1 MGGWPRA
8 LVGVLIGAALGAG
21 SARAASLRASFDPSP
36 DSSADTYL
44 VFSCQGD
51 STVCT
56 QNSYVST
63 PDTWTLVDSQPAA
76 VVCASTPCAQ
86 TFFVVDPAAGQTE
99 ALTITLVAESQAADP
114 APLLSGPSNVIS
126 VTLSGASTSSTSST
140 TTVPTTSITTAPKT
154 TTTST
159 TSITTTTVPTV
170 ATIWPNTAVPTVAA
184 DPDTGAVEIGVKF
197 RSDVNGFIT
206 GIRFYKSATNTGT
219 HVGNLWTSTGTK
231 LASATFAG
239 ETASGWQQVNF
250 ASPVAITAN
259 TVYVASY
266 HANVGHYSDDDNYFS
281 GKGVDSPPLHA
292 LADGV
297 AGANGVYTYGT
308 STLFP
313 TQGYIST
320 NYWVDVVF
328 QLGGP
333 AGPTTTTST
342 SSTLSTTTTSSTSFT
357 TTTTSVTSTTRPRR
371 HRRPPRL
378 RSLLPPGMV
387 CGHPYRSGG
396 GLSVGW
402 DTYTGILCVTGNDP
416 AGYAVVDGHVY
427 AGQPGDPPS
436 FKLALYEGNGASANA
451 RQPVGTPVCES
462 DLVTLVPGDNVIPL
476 AGCPV
481 LAPGTSYFIL
491 FVAASPDTQIGD
503 LRRRACR
510 RSGSKRTGRHTSA
523 GDSISD
529 PFPDAAAV
537 EWLNDFCQETLW
549 LDLVPAGTD
558 DPGLLPPTDVGY
570 WRHPLDAA
578 P

>member
-8 LVGVLIGAALGAG
+8 LVGVLIGATLGAG
-21 SARAASLRASFDPSP
+21 SARPASLRASFDPSP

-63 PDTWTLVDSQPAA
+63 PDTWTRVDSQPAA

-99 ALTITLVAESQAADP
+99 ALTITLVAESQAAVP

-126 VTLSGASTSSTSST
+126 VTLSGAPTPTSPSS
-140 TTVPTTSITTAPKT
+140 
-154 TTTST
+154 TTST
-159 TSITTTTVPTV
+159 TRAPTTPTSTLSTTSTTRVPTTTTTTTTTTTLSALPPPVFL
-170 ATIWPNTAVPTVAA
+170 TAVPSGQVTNGFAIYNITYQQPTGCAQVSHWETWTSPNPPGDVTAA
-184 DPDTGAVEIGVKF
+184 VQ
-197 RSDVNGFIT
+197 SDVLWPAGGCSPTNIPDFT
-206 GIRFYKSATNTGT
+206 GVPTGPQRVWIRAIGMDGS
-219 HVGNLWTSTGTK
+219 
-231 LASATFAG
+231 ASAF
-239 ETASGWQQVNF
+239 SN
-250 ASPVAITAN
+250 SLD
-259 TVYVASY
+259 
-266 HANVGHYSDDDNYFS
+266 VG
-281 GKGVDSPPLHA
+281 A
-292 LADGV
+292 
-297 AGANGVYTYGT
+297 T
-308 STLFP
+308 S
-313 TQGYIST
+313 SS
-320 NYWVDVVF
+320 
-328 QLGGP
+328 
-333 AGPTTTTST
+333 TTTTST
-342 SSTLSTTTTSSTSFT
+342 SSTTSTTRAKRGRHGPPRALRPR
-357 TTTTSVTSTTRPRR
+357 TTSVTPPTT
-371 HRRPPRL
+371 
-378 RSLLPPGMV
+378 LPSGMV
-387 CGHPYRSGG
+387 CGYPYRSGG

-402 DTYTGILCVTGNDP
+402 DTYTGILCVTGDDP

-427 AGQPGDPPS
+427 AGQPGDPPN
-436 FKLALYEGNGASANA
+436 FKLALYEGNGASGNA

-481 LAPGTSYFIL
+481 LAPRTSYFIL

-529 PFPDAAAV
+529 PFPNAAAV

-549 LDLVPAGTD
+549 LDLVPAGN
-558 DPGLLPPTDVGY
+558 
-570 WRHPLDAA
+570 
-578 P
+578 